1 MGGRGGGSPITREGD
16 IYDYLVTRPWMIRR
30 GLPQRGTAE
39 DALIRTFAQL
49 NAGALDGATDNVRIS
64 TLRRRMPGM
73 SREAFDQ
80 ALRNLSDS
88 GIAVLSGHDNLK
100 DISTADRRNGVMM
113 AGDMKHLISIG
124 RK

>member
-1 MGGRGGGSPITREGD
+1 MGGRGGGSPSKREGD
-16 IYDYLVTRPWMIRR
+16 IYDYLVTRPWVIRR
-30 GLPQRGTAE
+30 GLPNRGTVE
-39 DALIRTFAQL
+39 DAVIRAFAQW
-49 NAGALDGATDNVRIS
+49 NAGAVEGATDNVRIS
-64 TLRRRMPGM
+64 GLRRKMPGL

-80 ALRNLSDS
+80 ALRNLAES

-100 DISTADRRNGVMM
+100 DISSADRRNGIMV